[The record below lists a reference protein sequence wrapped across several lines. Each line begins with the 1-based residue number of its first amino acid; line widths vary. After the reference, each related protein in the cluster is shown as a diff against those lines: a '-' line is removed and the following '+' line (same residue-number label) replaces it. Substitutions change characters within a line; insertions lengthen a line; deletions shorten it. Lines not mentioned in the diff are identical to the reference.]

1 MLGNHSRGM
10 KVDADTDLDSQ
21 ALPIGV
27 HLEEFEILGKIGD
40 GGFSIVYRA
49 WDRSLEREVALK
61 EYLPSS
67 IAFRGQQTQVGVR
80 SERNR
85 QTFEA
90 GLASFVREAQ
100 TLASFNH
107 PGLVR
112 VFRFFLANGT
122 AYMAMPLYLGRTLR
136 TVVDEMVA
144 PPDEAWLMNLL
155 HPLMDV
161 LETVHAQD
169 WYHRDIAP
177 DNIMLVDGESRPIL
191 LDFGAAR
198 QVVGDM
204 TQALTVV
211 LKPGYAPIEQY
222 AAIAEIKQGPW
233 TDVYALAATIHWV
246 ITGKTPP
253 IAAGRILQD
262 SHIPLAI
269 SAKGRYTE
277 TFLSGLDAAL
287 KVKPV
292 DRTQNVAQFRNSLAG
307 STPTSMAHIE
317 TQPLLESATQLE
329 TSPTVERPRASEQ
342 GRRGQWAALSV
353 LAGCAFSGLG
363 YLALSTTTKSP
374 RAILQGEAHQPPLM
388 VLPSASRLG
397 QDSPKPPIAR
407 PKVETPPVSHEVLP
421 ASKPTSISRRTE
433 SNPSAPL
440 SVAVTPQPE
449 RKTVKSRTD
458 VCDDL
463 LRKLS
468 LGDADPDLARQIDTN
483 NCAVR

>member
-1 MLGNHSRGM
+1 MSVGPN
-10 KVDADTDLDSQ
+10 TDLDSQ
-21 ALPIGV
+21 ALPIGLR
-27 HLEEFEILGKIGD
+27 LEEFEILSKIGE
-40 GGFSIVYRA
+40 GGFSIVYKAR
-49 WDRSLEREVALK
+49 DLLLEREVALK

-67 IAFRGQQTQVGVR
+67 IAYRGNQTQVGVR

-85 QTFEA
+85 QTFEV
-90 GLASFVREAQ
+90 GLSSFIREAQ

-112 VFRFFLANGT
+112 VFRFFQANGT
-122 AYMAMPLYLGRTLR
+122 AYMVMPLYVGRTLR
-136 TVVDEMVA
+136 TVVEEMHA
-144 PPDEAWLMNLL
+144 PPDEAWLMHLL

-161 LETVHAQD
+161 LESVHAQD

-233 TDVYALAATIHWV
+233 TDVYALAATVHWV

-269 SAKGRYTE
+269 AAQGKYSNQ
-277 TFLSGLDAAL
+277 FLCGLDAAL
-287 KVKPV
+287 KVKPA
-292 DRTQNVAQFRNSLAG
+292 DRTQDIGQFRCSITPAEVPKEVAKVEHLIAPVAFSPAADRPLPEPVAPVLRADAKRGPQPIWIGLAAVCGIAGLTLVFNSR
-307 STPTSMAHIE
+307 TPTPNTTLTDTPGQFQPVLALPLPPKP
-317 TQPLLESATQLE
+317 QPLESPPAPLANKPPVVQQPILAMTTTLSSSASTRNNNAKQSLPEDQRPIAQVPSKKSAT
-329 TSPTVERPRASEQ
+329 
-342 GRRGQWAALSV
+342 
-353 LAGCAFSGLG
+353 
-363 YLALSTTTKSP
+363 
-374 RAILQGEAHQPPLM
+374 HQS
-388 VLPSASRLG
+388 SAC
-397 QDSPKPPIAR
+397 
-407 PKVETPPVSHEVLP
+407 EE
-421 ASKPTSISRRTE
+421 
-433 SNPSAPL
+433 
-440 SVAVTPQPE
+440 
-449 RKTVKSRTD
+449 
-458 VCDDL
+458 L

-468 LGDADPDLARQIDTN
+468 LGDTDADLINQLSANGCSSR
-483 NCAVR
+483 